1 LRLAVKAAVEI
12 KGRLPVE
19 DPLPYMLGWV
29 DSDVAISKGLLVMTT
44 SHLWQLAET
53 HALFGWSV
61 VGLRMTLT
69 LEGPKLVVLAE
80 APLEKLDEAIRRSAR
95 NGWLKMLGIK
105 AESWEGLKQWVVE
118 NWGVV
123 VEAAVRRL
131 GEGVRSEL
139 EALRNKL
146 NDDKVARGVV
156 APALLLIQAERPGVN
171 EATLKYFAAAVSGA
185 IGGDGYVS
193 AAMKKVVL
201 TSGEREIA
209 LLWRATLAAYGIE
222 TKARDAGWKFDVV
235 ASGGDAARLAG
246 LYFLYGSPL
255 LEGGDDRLKNHKL
268 AEAVKLG
275 AEGLDIRWEGLRRTP
290 SGHVAADL
298 TISVGGT
305 SIKYN
310 VYLRDDTIMLRFQS
324 TDRSR
329 AELATRLLKL
339 AGVTAEVK
347 KVGDRDE
354 WFVRATIDKL
364 AAGREELRKALAEI
378 VRTAVKNGLVE
389 ASKAEGWLEKLKRGR
404 VLMEGWP
411 KYEVGLTEG
420 ALMVRFSSTN
430 SDSIAREAQRLRDMG
445 LEEGVHFTVKMP
457 EGGKAGYVNILKEG
471 LAYAAWL
478 SVNSEGEQQ
487 KLVANFV
494 ELILR
499 RAEEADGGKCDKVCE
514 KAEEIVEKG
523 KAWGS
528 QKLERFEKKVEVNGK
543 TYVVKVTGWGAEI
556 EERQNGKKLLRIKI
570 RAEVGR
576 VEGEHIVD
584 RVVREYTITYSRRKT
599 DNATLGYATARADAP
614 GGREAD
620 AERFAAVIKALTG
633 REPKVYQRS
642 DGKIEIKCYE
652 GHLEGFMLYKE
663 FFGTIMQW
671 LKDTSSRGRGADREG
686 AEDAPQGGRHDNDKA

>member
-1 LRLAVKAAVEI
+1 MERPPVGSCQPTALKVGSGFDLAGALEELR
-12 KGRLPVE
+12 
-19 DPLPYMLGWV
+19 
-29 DSDVAISKGLLVMTT
+29 
-44 SHLWQLAET
+44 
-53 HALFGWSV
+53 
-61 VGLRMTLT
+61 
-69 LEGPKLVVLAE
+69 
-80 APLEKLDEAIRRSAR
+80 
-95 NGWLKMLGIK
+95 
-105 AESWEGLKQWVVE
+105 GLKS
-118 NWGVV
+118 G
-123 VEAAVRRL
+123 L
-131 GEGVRSEL
+131 D
-139 EALRNKL
+139 
-146 NDDKVARGVV
+146 DDKVAREVV
-156 APALLLIQAERPGVN
+156 GPALLLIQAERLGVN
-171 EATLKYFAAAVSGA
+171 EATLRYFGAVASGA
-185 IGGDGYVS
+185 IDGDGYVS

-209 LLWRATLAAYGIE
+209 LLWRATLAAYGIK

-255 LEGGDDRLKNHKL
+255 LEGGDDRLKSHKL

-305 SIKYN
+305 SIKCN

-378 VRTAVKNGLVE
+378 VRTAVKNGLVG

-430 SDSIAREAQRLRDMG
+430 SDNIAREAQRLRDMG
-445 LEEGVHFTVKMP
+445 LEEGVHFSVKTP
-457 EGGKAGYVNILKEG
+457 GGGKAGYVNILKEG

-487 KLVANFV
+487 RLVANFV

-499 RAEEADGGKCDKVCE
+499 RAEEVDGGMCGKVCE
-514 KAEEIVEKG
+514 KVEEIVEKG

-528 QKLERFEKKVEVNGK
+528 QKLECFEKKVEVNGK
-543 TYVVKVTGWGAEI
+543 TYVVKVIGGGAEFD
-556 EERQNGKKLLRIKI
+556 EGRGGKTLLRIGI
-570 RAEVGR
+570 TAEVGR

-584 RVVREYTITYSRRKT
+584 RVEREYTITYSRRKT

-663 FFGTIMQW
+663 FFGTTMQW
-671 LKDTSSRGRGADREG
+671 LRDTSRRGRGADREG
-686 AEDAPQGGRHDNDKA
+686 AEDAPQEGRHDNDKA

>member
-1 LRLAVKAAVEI
+1 
-12 KGRLPVE
+12 
-19 DPLPYMLGWV
+19 
-29 DSDVAISKGLLVMTT
+29 
-44 SHLWQLAET
+44 
-53 HALFGWSV
+53 
-61 VGLRMTLT
+61 
-69 LEGPKLVVLAE
+69 
-80 APLEKLDEAIRRSAR
+80 
-95 NGWLKMLGIK
+95 
-105 AESWEGLKQWVVE
+105 
-118 NWGVV
+118 
-123 VEAAVRRL
+123 
-131 GEGVRSEL
+131 
-139 EALRNKL
+139 
-146 NDDKVARGVV
+146 
-156 APALLLIQAERPGVN
+156 
-171 EATLKYFAAAVSGA
+171 
-185 IGGDGYVS
+185 
-193 AAMKKVVL
+193 
-201 TSGEREIA
+201 
-209 LLWRATLAAYGIE
+209 
-222 TKARDAGWKFDVV
+222 
-235 ASGGDAARLAG
+235 
-246 LYFLYGSPL
+246 
-255 LEGGDDRLKNHKL
+255 
-268 AEAVKLG
+268 
-275 AEGLDIRWEGLRRTP
+275 
-290 SGHVAADL
+290 
-298 TISVGGT
+298 
-305 SIKYN
+305 
-310 VYLRDDTIMLRFQS
+310 
-324 TDRSR
+324 
-329 AELATRLLKL
+329 
-339 AGVTAEVK
+339 VK

-457 EGGKAGYVNILKEG
+457 EGGKAGYVNILKQV

-478 SVNSEGEQQ
+478 SVHGEGEQQ

-499 RAEEADGGKCDKVCE
+499 RAEEADGGMCGKVCE
-514 KAEEIVEKG
+514 KVEEIVEKG

-528 QKLERFEKKVEVNGK
+528 LTLERFEKKVEVNGK
-543 TYVVKVTGWGAEI
+543 TYVVKVRGGEAV
-556 EERQNGKKLLRIKI
+556 EEGRGGRKLLRIKI
-570 RAEVGR
+570 TAEVIC

-652 GHLEGFMLYKE
+652 GHLEDFMLYKE

-671 LKDTSSRGRGADREG
+671 LKDTSRRGRGADRRG

>member
-1 LRLAVKAAVEI
+1 VRDFFRPELEASEKAAVEV

-19 DPLPYMLGWV
+19 DLLLYMLGWV
-29 DSDVAISKGLLVMTT
+29 DSDVAISGGLLRMGT

-131 GEGVRSEL
+131 GEGVKSEL

-171 EATLKYFAAAVSGA
+171 EATLKHFAAAVSGA

-246 LYFLYGSPL
+246 LYFLYGAPL

-275 AEGLDIRWEGLRRTP
+275 AEGLDIRWEGLRRTD
-290 SGHVAADL
+290 GGNIAADL

-339 AGVTAEVK
+339 AGS
-347 KVGDRDE
+347 
-354 WFVRATIDKL
+354 L
-364 AAGREELRKALAEI
+364 
-378 VRTAVKNGLVE
+378 
-389 ASKAEGWLEKLKRGR
+389 
-404 VLMEGWP
+404 
-411 KYEVGLTEG
+411 
-420 ALMVRFSSTN
+420 
-430 SDSIAREAQRLRDMG
+430 QR
-445 LEEGVHFTVKMP
+445 
-457 EGGKAGYVNILKEG
+457 
-471 LAYAAWL
+471 
-478 SVNSEGEQQ
+478 
-487 KLVANFV
+487 
-494 ELILR
+494 
-499 RAEEADGGKCDKVCE
+499 
-514 KAEEIVEKG
+514 
-523 KAWGS
+523 
-528 QKLERFEKKVEVNGK
+528 
-543 TYVVKVTGWGAEI
+543 
-556 EERQNGKKLLRIKI
+556 
-570 RAEVGR
+570 
-576 VEGEHIVD
+576 
-584 RVVREYTITYSRRKT
+584 
-599 DNATLGYATARADAP
+599 
-614 GGREAD
+614 
-620 AERFAAVIKALTG
+620 
-633 REPKVYQRS
+633 
-642 DGKIEIKCYE
+642 
-652 GHLEGFMLYKE
+652 
-663 FFGTIMQW
+663 
-671 LKDTSSRGRGADREG
+671 
-686 AEDAPQGGRHDNDKA
+686 

>member
-1 LRLAVKAAVEI
+1 LR
-12 KGRLPVE
+12 GRSWWFWLKP
-19 DPLPYMLGWV
+19 
-29 DSDVAISKGLLVMTT
+29 
-44 SHLWQLAET
+44 
-53 HALFGWSV
+53 
-61 VGLRMTLT
+61 
-69 LEGPKLVVLAE
+69 
-80 APLEKLDEAIRRSAR
+80 PLEKLDEAIRRSAR

-275 AEGLDIRWEGLRRTP
+275 AEALDIRWERLRETKN
-290 SGHVAADL
+290 GAAADL

-445 LEEGVHFTVKMP
+445 LKEGVHFTVKTP

-499 RAEEADGGKCDKVCE
+499 RAEEADGGKCGKVCE
-514 KAEEIVEKG
+514 KVKEIVEEG
-523 KAWGS
+523 KAWSS
-528 QKLERFEKKVEVNGK
+528 QTLERFEKKVEVNGK
-543 TYVVKVTGWGAEI
+543 TYVVKVIGGEAV
-556 EERQNGKKLLRIKI
+556 EEDRGGRKLLRIRI
-570 RAEVGR
+570 TAEVGR

-599 DNATLGYATARADAP
+599 DNAAVGFATARADAP

-671 LKDTSSRGRGADREG
+671 LKDTSRRGRGADREG

>member
-1 LRLAVKAAVEI
+1 
-12 KGRLPVE
+12 
-19 DPLPYMLGWV
+19 
-29 DSDVAISKGLLVMTT
+29 
-44 SHLWQLAET
+44 
-53 HALFGWSV
+53 
-61 VGLRMTLT
+61 
-69 LEGPKLVVLAE
+69 
-80 APLEKLDEAIRRSAR
+80 
-95 NGWLKMLGIK
+95 
-105 AESWEGLKQWVVE
+105 
-118 NWGVV
+118 
-123 VEAAVRRL
+123 
-131 GEGVRSEL
+131 
-139 EALRNKL
+139 
-146 NDDKVARGVV
+146 V
-156 APALLLIQAERPGVN
+156 APALLLIQAERLGVN
-171 EATLKYFAAAVSGA
+171 ETTLRHFGAVVSGA

-487 KLVANFV
+487 KL
-494 ELILR
+494 
-499 RAEEADGGKCDKVCE
+499 GGKFRE
-514 KAEEIVEKG
+514 AHTQKG
-523 KAWGS
+523 GGG
-528 QKLERFEKKVEVNGK
+528 RRGDV
-543 TYVVKVTGWGAEI
+543 
-556 EERQNGKKLLRIKI
+556 RQG
-570 RAEVGR
+570 
-576 VEGEHIVD
+576 
-584 RVVREYTITYSRRKT
+584 VRESRG
-599 DNATLGYATARADAP
+599 DCGEGQGVGLPEARA
-614 GGREAD
+614 
-620 AERFAAVIKALTG
+620 L
-633 REPKVYQRS
+633 
-642 DGKIEIKCYE
+642 
-652 GHLEGFMLYKE
+652 
-663 FFGTIMQW
+663 
-671 LKDTSSRGRGADREG
+671 
-686 AEDAPQGGRHDNDKA
+686 